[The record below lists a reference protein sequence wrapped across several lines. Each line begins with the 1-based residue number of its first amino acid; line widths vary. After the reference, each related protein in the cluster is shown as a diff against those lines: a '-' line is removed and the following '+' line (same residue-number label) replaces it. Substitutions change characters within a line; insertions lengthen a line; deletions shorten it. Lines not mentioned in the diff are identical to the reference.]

1 MHANAR
7 ARPCLGAGGGRTG
20 GAQSREEEEEKS
32 PVKGVSNYFLTQHNS
47 HKTRTSGDA
56 KALDTQEIG
65 KILEK
70 EQITRVD
77 CSVAEWRARQ
87 WKWGV
92 SGAPANVRDG
102 HPASY
107 TRRKAFSSG
116 NIDVRPISKD
126 TQWLLHSPWGIQL
139 ES

>member
-32 PVKGVSNYFLTQHNS
+32 PVKGVSNYFFTQHNS

-87 WKWGV
+87 
-92 SGAPANVRDG
+92 
-102 HPASY
+102 
-107 TRRKAFSSG
+107 
-116 NIDVRPISKD
+116 
-126 TQWLLHSPWGIQL
+126 
-139 ES
+139 